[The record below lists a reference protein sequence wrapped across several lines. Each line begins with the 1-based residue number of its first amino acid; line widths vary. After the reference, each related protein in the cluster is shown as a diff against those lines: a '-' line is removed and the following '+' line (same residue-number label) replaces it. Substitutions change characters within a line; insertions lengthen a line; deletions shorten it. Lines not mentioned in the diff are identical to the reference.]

1 MKKWFLNVDCI
12 EELKAQ
18 YKKLCFEHHPDLH
31 KDNPN
36 ANREMQEIN
45 DEYEKLFERYA
56 NIHRSTREDGP
67 RTYTAA
73 EPTKETPQD
82 FIRIVTE
89 LFKLDGISAE
99 LCGRWI
105 WVSGETRKHKD
116 RLKELGCKWSKN
128 KQMWSWHFPEDAA
141 MTYKGKKAWDI
152 GRIRS
157 TFGSE
162 KLEPET
168 EKKSRVAIPA

>member
-1 MKKWFLNVDCI
+1 MKKWFENVDCI
-12 EELKAQ
+12 EELKSQ
-18 YKKLCFEHHPDLH
+18 YRKLAMKFHPDRGGSNEDM
-31 KDNPN
+31 KSIN
-36 ANREMQEIN
+36 A
-45 DEYEKLFERYA
+45 EYEMLFGKYKD
-56 NIHRSTREDGP
+56 IHRSTREDGP
-67 RTYTAA
+67 RVYTAA

-99 LCGRWI
+99 LCGRWVWI
-105 WVSGETRKHKD
+105 SGDTRKHKD

-141 MTYKGKKAWDI
+141 MTYKGKKAWDM

-168 EKKSRVAIPA
+168 ERQKRIAIPA